1 MNNLPDTVR
10 IISAGLLA
18 AIILLSG
25 CMTKQSIPDQGYVPT
40 DLHIKDSAPL
50 VHFDPKDV
58 KPAVP
63 KWEPYSKYGNKA
75 SYKVLGKTYQV
86 LENPKGF
93 KQKGIASWYGAKFHG
108 RRTSSWE
115 FYDMFAMTAAHK
127 SLPIPS
133 YVRVTNLENN
143 RSAIV
148 RVNDR
153 GPFHEGRIID
163 LSFAAAHVLG
173 VANKGTAQVAIELI
187 SSPKSAVNPSL
198 LSQTGHIPSSEVIA
212 KEPALLKSRTLT
224 TETHTS
230 KVDIKPSANISS
242 TLTNEG
248 GNPLYLQVG
257 AFSALGSAQNL
268 QAKLMEII
276 SRPVSISQV
285 DGHSS
290 RLLRVM
296 IGPFQTFEDINPVIA
311 LIHSHQLGNPMIKS
325 W

>member
-1 MNNLPDTVR
+1 MNNLPGIVKTL
-10 IISAGLLA
+10 SLALLVTL
-18 AIILLSG
+18 ILLSG
-25 CMTKQSIPDQGYVPT
+25 CTTTKPVPDAGYVPA
-40 DLHIKDSAPL
+40 DLHIKDSAPT

-58 KPAVP
+58 KPAIP
-63 KWEPYSKYGNKA
+63 KWEPYSKYGNKP

-86 LENPKGF
+86 LENPQGF
-93 KQKGIASWYGAKFHG
+93 KQKGIASWYGVKFHG

-115 FYDMFAMTAAHK
+115 VYDMYAMTAAHK

-133 YVRVTNLENN
+133 YVRVTNLENKQ
-143 RSAIV
+143 SAIV

-173 VANKGTAQVAIELI
+173 VANKGTAQVAIEVI
-187 SSPKSAVNPSL
+187 SSPKHTATLGQQAQAKP
-198 LSQTGHIPSSEVIA
+198 TPEPEVLA
-212 KEPALLKSRTLT
+212 NELAL
-224 TETHTS
+224 TETS
-230 KVDIKPSANISS
+230 KVNIKPTAQ
-242 TLTNEG
+242 TNSKVTNKD

-276 SRPVSISQV
+276 SQPVSISQIE
-285 DGHSS
+285 GNSS

-311 LIHSHQLGNPMIKS
+311 LIQSRQLGNPMIKS